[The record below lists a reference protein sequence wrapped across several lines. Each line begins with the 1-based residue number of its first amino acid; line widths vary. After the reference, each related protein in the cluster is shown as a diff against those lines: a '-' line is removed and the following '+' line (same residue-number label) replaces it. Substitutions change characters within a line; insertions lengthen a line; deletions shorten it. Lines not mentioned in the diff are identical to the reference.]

1 MIYQVK
7 PEFTPGTEIYSLNNL
22 GTINS
27 YFVSKVLFSGKDD
40 GVDIII
46 DIHYVIVN
54 IKHNIIA
61 TVDAEELKRR
71 FFLDKKDIVKHI
83 VEQI

>member
-22 GTINS
+22 GTISS
-27 YFVSKVLFSGKDD
+27 YFISKVLFEGKDD
-40 GVDIII
+40 GDSITIELKYTIVNSKHQII
-46 DIHYVIVN
+46 DTID
-54 IKHNIIA
+54 IK
-61 TVDAEELKRR
+61 ELKER

>member
-1 MIYQVK
+1 MVYQVK

-27 YFVSKVLFSGKDD
+27 YFISKVLFSGKDD
-40 GVDIII
+40 GVDTII

-83 VEQI
+83 IEQI

>member
-7 PEFTPGTEIYSLNNL
+7 PEFTPGTEIYSLNSL
-22 GTINS
+22 GTISS

-46 DIHYVIVN
+46 N
-54 IKHNIIA
+54 I
-61 TVDAEELKRR
+61 
-71 FFLDKKDIVKHI
+71 
-83 VEQI
+83 Q

>member
-40 GVDIII
+40 GCSINILI
-46 DIHYVIVN
+46 TYVIVN
-54 IKHNIIA
+54 DKHQTITTI
-61 TVDAEELKRR
+61 DAEELKRR